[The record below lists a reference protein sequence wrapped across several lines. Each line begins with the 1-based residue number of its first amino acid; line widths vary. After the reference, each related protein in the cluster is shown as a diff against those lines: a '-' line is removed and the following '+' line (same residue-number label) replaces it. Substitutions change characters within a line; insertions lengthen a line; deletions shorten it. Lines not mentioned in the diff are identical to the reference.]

1 MADDKGALTRRR
13 FMAAASAASVTAA
26 GGLALCCP
34 AGAQAAEWGYAGA
47 RGPAHWASLSPRYRA
62 CEGSNQSPIDLT
74 GFVEAGLAPLR
85 FDYRAGGQR
94 IVNNGHTVM
103 LPWAQGSA
111 IALGRRR
118 FALLQLH
125 FHTPSEHRI
134 DGKAFAMEAHFVHV
148 DDGEMAVVAVML
160 EQGKANPALAAM
172 EEALPQRAGD
182 MRTLPAPI
190 AATGLL
196 PAGRGYYY
204 VNGSLTTPPCTE
216 GVRWLV
222 MKQPLQASKR
232 QLEAF
237 ARAMGGPNN
246 RPLQPTGARL
256 VLQ

>member
-1 MADDKGALTRRR
+1 MADDKDSLTRRR
-13 FMAAASAASVTAA
+13 FMATASAASVTAV
-26 GGLALCCP
+26 GGLALCGP
-34 AGAQAAEWGYAGA
+34 ACAQEAEWGYAGA
-47 RGPAHWASLSPRYRA
+47 RGPAHWASLSPRYSA

-74 GFVEAGLAPLR
+74 DFVEAGLEPLR
-85 FDYRAGGQR
+85 FDYRAGGQH
-94 IVNNGHTVM
+94 IVNNGRTVM

-125 FHTPSEHRI
+125 FHMPSEHRI
-134 DGKAFAMEAHFVHV
+134 DGKAFAMEAHFVHA
-148 DDGEMAVVAVML
+148 DNGEMAVVAVML
-160 EQGKANPALAAM
+160 EQGEANPALAAM
-172 EEALPQRAGD
+172 EETLPQRAGD
-182 MRTLPAPI
+182 TRVLPAPI

-196 PAGRGYYY
+196 PAENGYYY

-222 MKQPLQASKR
+222 MKQRLQASKR

-246 RPLQPTGARL
+246 RPLQATGARL
-256 VLQ
+256 VLK